1 MSVISLRLNEKEE
14 NLLKEVATFE
24 GLRLSTY
31 LKKIIFERLEDEYD
45 LKLAEKS
52 YQEYLDSGKKSHS
65 FKEVLAEL
73 GLEDDI

>member
-14 NLLKEVATFE
+14 NLLKEVANFE
-24 GLRLSTY
+24 GLGLSTY

-52 YQEYLDSGKKSHS
+52 YQEYLDSGKKSYS